1 MAHCLLRI
9 LDGLVNTVKVQ
20 LGLWKGTARG
30 CRKILRG
37 LYFYIPILTEKLSHF
52 TNKAR
57 DQDFEPF
64 RSWFIS
70 KSNAYD
76 FTWSCLLRWLFE
88 PSQNTKCSR
97 IGNINYEQASAWR
110 RRPRRPGFPN
120 SMLPSWDSWFL
131 SQMFAHQAQR
141 LWTKTRTSATTIRTG
156 TRASKVQDGE
166 DVDVPRS
173 PDYEDDT
180 IFTSNKNVEY
190 SWCSEV
196 EQSAMKSMNNL
207 VSETIRWLKIVLIKA
222 I

>member
-156 TRASKVQDGE
+156 TRASKVHYGE

-180 IFTSNKNVEY
+180 IFTSNKKFWIFMVFRSRAVRHEIN
-190 SWCSEV
+190 
-196 EQSAMKSMNNL
+196 EQFSIWNDSL
-207 VSETIRWLKIVLIKA
+207 T
-222 I
+222 